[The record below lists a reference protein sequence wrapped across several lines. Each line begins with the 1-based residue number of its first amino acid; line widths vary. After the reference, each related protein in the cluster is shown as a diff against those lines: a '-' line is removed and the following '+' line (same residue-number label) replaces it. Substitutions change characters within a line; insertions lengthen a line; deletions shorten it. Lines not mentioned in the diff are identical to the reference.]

1 MLKLK
6 SKVTYYASDTLFFW
20 NMDHFP
26 VPRSKD
32 LTSVRKNIIEALGRL
47 GFVKPPFI
55 CVDCKKLNVEY
66 VHDALLVSTGRIFY
80 GPKLTQAY
88 HKLKAEPSLDLTL
101 YMLILEAGYPGAAV
115 AVIVKPFS
123 VTSELRRVLSCLKA
137 RGHTVLLVEPPPYVE
152 FDFGVDSLIDNA
164 RFLGEEKPIM
174 PLLSSENAKEL
185 AACFARPWTV
195 EYLATDSDEEDDVD
209 EEVEE
214 SRTVIF
220 WDAIDSPFPI
230 SLSPDQ
236 IFEKVKSALI
246 GRAYSDNIT
255 IRAYREVEAF
265 EKFARMPLDSRINFF
280 HGDDEASRRIRMLN
294 DMYLLSRE
302 APLKNNVG
310 SLILVSDH
318 FFDDPYYMEMFE
330 DMKDSGY
337 SLVLVIPSEHS
348 NISESADKWP
358 GSLLFDGARYFGGPE
373 RRVLKVI

>member
-1 MLKLK
+1 MPCCP
-6 SKVTYYASDTLFFW
+6 ASDTLFFW

-80 GPKLTQAY
+80 GPKRALYIYLTSA
-88 HKLKAEPSLDLTL
+88 LSL
-101 YMLILEAGYPGAAV
+101 GAAV

-230 SLSPDQ
+230 SLSLCTYW
-236 IFEKVKSALI
+236 KSL
-246 GRAYSDNIT
+246 
-255 IRAYREVEAF
+255 
-265 EKFARMPLDSRINFF
+265 
-280 HGDDEASRRIRMLN
+280 
-294 DMYLLSRE
+294 
-302 APLKNNVG
+302 
-310 SLILVSDH
+310 
-318 FFDDPYYMEMFE
+318 
-330 DMKDSGY
+330 
-337 SLVLVIPSEHS
+337 
-348 NISESADKWP
+348 
-358 GSLLFDGARYFGGPE
+358 
-373 RRVLKVI
+373 